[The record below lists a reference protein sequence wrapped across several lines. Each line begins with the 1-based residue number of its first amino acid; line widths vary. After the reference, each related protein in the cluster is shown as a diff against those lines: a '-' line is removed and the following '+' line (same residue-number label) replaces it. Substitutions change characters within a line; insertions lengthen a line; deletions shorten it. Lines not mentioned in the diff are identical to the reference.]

1 MHGNAGVEQAMAN
14 NWKHERA
21 KAFIDARIKDVENV
35 TVVDYTRTTSLQSIP
50 TNKAYRLHGVHL
62 YVDIVNFEDMLWS
75 TETEGE
81 TSHKRALRFLN
92 LHYRAVH
99 RILADADAIRVD
111 FHNQRL
117 HAVIAKPYGEDA
129 AGDRVDRAV
138 AIAKLISDVL
148 AETGDDDEKIPN
160 AKVRIGVDTGK
171 ALAVN
176 NGRNGYREPLFLGR
190 PANIAAKLASN
201 NKAVGIYLSNEAREA
216 IELDTVDVPAK
227 TKLTD
232 NEIAQCEENADLGLS
247 KDSIVKEWRKDNE
260 KNPIGAFSF
269 SRTTPPLKNLD
280 INNLTP
286 GNSRRMEMVSVYADV
301 DNFTAYVDAHIDDE
315 PEDVVRCL
323 HVIRAELDRVL
334 TSDFSGRRIRFI
346 GDCVHGHIL
355 EGTAHTTDANA
366 TISTAVLCAGGL
378 RSSFDLSLERLQD
391 NGVDTDNLGLAIGFD
406 FGPGSITRLGMQGS
420 RIRCSTGRSV
430 LLSEAE
436 QKRCDGTQT
445 AIGQSAYD
453 AGPASVR
460 KLFGTTR
467 RISKLSY
474 DVALD
479 ALAAEDDETAKAARA
494 AQYAAT
500 SPAVVRAAETVFRP
514 HMKTA

>member
-1 MHGNAGVEQAMAN
+1 MAN
-14 NWKHERA
+14 SWKHDRA
-21 KAFIDARIKDVENV
+21 KTAIDARIKDIENV

-50 TNKAYRLHGVHL
+50 TNKAYRLDGVHL
-62 YVDIVNFEDMLWS
+62 YIEIVNFEEMLWS
-75 TETEGE
+75 TDTEGE

-117 HAVIAKPYGEDA
+117 HAVIAKPYGTDA

-138 AIAKLISDVL
+138 AIAKLIVDVL
-148 AETGDDDEKIPN
+148 AETGDDDENIPN
-160 AKVRIGVDTGK
+160 ARVRVGIDTGK

-201 NKAVGIYLSNEAREA
+201 NTAIGIYLSNDARGA
-216 IELDTVDVPAK
+216 IDLDTVDVPAK

-232 NEIAQCEENADLGLS
+232 DEIARCEDNAQLGLS
-247 KDSIVKEWRKDNE
+247 KESIVREWRKDNE
-260 KNPIGAFSF
+260 NNPIGSFSF
-269 SRTTPPLKNLD
+269 SRATPPLKNLD
-280 INNLTP
+280 ITVLTP
-286 GNSRRMEMVSVYADV
+286 GNSRRMDMVSVYADV
-301 DNFTAYVDAHIDDE
+301 DNFTAYVDSHIDDDA
-315 PEDVVRCL
+315 EDVVRCL

-355 EGTAHTTDANA
+355 EGTAYTTDTDA

-378 RSSFDLSLERLQD
+378 RSSFDLALERLQD
-391 NGVDTDNLGLAIGFD
+391 NGVDTDDLGLAIGFD

-420 RIRCSTGRSV
+420 RVRCSTGRSV

-436 QKRCDGTQT
+436 QKRCDGTQS

-453 AGPASVR
+453 EGPSSVR
-460 KLFGTTR
+460 KLFGSSR
-467 RISKLSY
+467 RIANLTY
-474 DVALD
+474 DVALE
-479 ALAAEDDETAKAARA
+479 ALAAEDDSTAKAARSVL
-494 AQYAAT
+494 YAAA
-500 SPAVVRAAETVFRP
+500 SPAIARAAETPFRP
-514 HMKTA
+514 HAKIE

>member
-1 MHGNAGVEQAMAN
+1 MTHI
-14 NWKHERA
+14 WKHDRA
-21 KAFIDARIKDVENV
+21 KSSIDARIKDVKNV

-50 TNKAYRLHGVHL
+50 TNKAYRLDGVHL
-62 YVDIVNFEDMLWS
+62 YVDIVNFEEMLWS
-75 TETEGE
+75 TESEGE

-92 LHYRAVH
+92 LNYRAVH

-129 AGDRVDRAV
+129 VGDRVARAT
-138 AIAKLISDVL
+138 AIAKLISNVL
-148 AETGDDDEKIPN
+148 AETGDDDENIPN
-160 AKVRIGVDTGK
+160 AKVRIGIDTGK

-216 IELDTVDVPAK
+216 IELDAADLPAK

-232 NEIAQCEENADLGLS
+232 DEIKQCEDDAKLGLS

-260 KNPIGAFSF
+260 TNPIGAFSF

-280 INNLTP
+280 INGLTP

-301 DNFTAYVDAHIDDE
+301 DNFTAYVDAHIDDD
-315 PEDVVRCL
+315 PENVVRCL

-334 TSDFSGRRIRFI
+334 TSDFSGRRVRFI
-346 GDCVHGHIL
+346 GDCIHGHIL
-355 EGTAHTTDANA
+355 EGTAYTTDTDA
-366 TISTAVLCAGGL
+366 TISTAVLCAAGL
-378 RSSFDLSLERLQD
+378 RSSFDLALERLQD
-391 NGVDTDNLGLAIGFD
+391 NDVETDDLGFAIGFD
-406 FGPGSITRLGMQGS
+406 FGPGSITRLGMQGN
-420 RIRCSTGRSV
+420 RVRCSTGRSV

-460 KLFGTTR
+460 KLFGSTR
-467 RISKLSY
+467 RVANLTY
-474 DVALD
+474 DVALE
-479 ALAAEDDETAKAARA
+479 ALAAEENSTAKAVRTAL
-494 AQYAAT
+494 YAAT
-500 SPAVVRAAETVFRP
+500 SPAIVRAAETTFRP
-514 HMKTA
+514 HMKTVWV

>member
-1 MHGNAGVEQAMAN
+1 MAN
-14 NWKHERA
+14 TWQHDRA
-21 KAFIDARIKDVENV
+21 KTAIDKRIKDVESV
-35 TVVDYTRTTSLQSIP
+35 TVVDYTRSTSLVSIP
-50 TNKAYRLHGVHL
+50 TNKAYRLDAVHL
-62 YVDIVNFEDMLWS
+62 YVDIVNFEEMLWS
-75 TETEGE
+75 TDSEGE

-99 RILADADAIRVD
+99 RILAEVDAIRVD

-117 HAVIAKPYGEDA
+117 HAVISKPYGETSD
-129 AGDRVDRAV
+129 GDRVDRAV
-138 AIAKLISDVL
+138 AIAKLISDVV

-160 AKVRIGVDTGK
+160 AKVRIGIDTGK

-201 NKAVGIYLSNEAREA
+201 NKATGIYLSNEARAA
-216 IELDTVDVPAK
+216 IELDSVDIPAN
-227 TKLTD
+227 TKLTSD
-232 NEIAQCEENADLGLS
+232 EIKQCEDNAQLGLS
-247 KDSIVKEWRKDNE
+247 KDSIVKEWRKDNNN
-260 KNPIGAFSF
+260 NPIGAFSF
-269 SRTTPPLKNLD
+269 TRTTPPLTNLD
-280 INNLTP
+280 IKGLTP

-301 DNFTAYVDAHIDDE
+301 DNFTAYVDAHIDDD

-334 TSDFSGRRIRFI
+334 SADFSGRRIRFI

-355 EGTAHTTDANA
+355 EGTTHTTDTDA

-378 RSSFDLSLERLQD
+378 RSSFDLAIERLQD
-391 NGVDTDNLGLAIGFD
+391 NGVDTDDLGLAIGFD

-420 RIRCSTGRSV
+420 RVRCSTGRSV

-436 QKRCDGTQT
+436 QKRCDGAQT

-453 AGPASVR
+453 SGPPSVR
-460 KLFGTTR
+460 KLFGSNR
-467 RISKLSY
+467 RISNLTY

-479 ALAAEDDETAKAARA
+479 ALAADDDSTAKAARA
-494 AQYAAT
+494 IQYAAA
-500 SPAVVRAAETVFRP
+500 SPAIARAAETPFRP
-514 HMKTA
+514 HTKKG

>member
-1 MHGNAGVEQAMAN
+1 MAN
-14 NWKHERA
+14 TWKHDRA
-21 KAFIDARIKDVENV
+21 KTAIDARIKDVENV

-50 TNKAYRLHGVHL
+50 TNKAYRLDGVHL
-62 YVDIVNFEDMLWS
+62 YIDIVNFEEMLWS
-75 TETEGE
+75 TDTEGE

-117 HAVIAKPYGEDA
+117 HAVIAKPYGTDA

-138 AIAKLISDVL
+138 AIAKLIVDVL
-148 AETGDDDEKIPN
+148 AETGDDDENIPN
-160 AKVRIGVDTGK
+160 AKVRVGIDTGK

-201 NKAVGIYLSNEAREA
+201 NKAVGIYLSNDARDA
-216 IELDTVDVPAK
+216 IDLDTVDVPAK

-232 NEIAQCEENADLGLS
+232 DEIAHCEDNAQLGLS
-247 KDSIVKEWRKDNE
+247 KDSIVREWRKDNE
-260 KNPIGAFSF
+260 NNPIGSFSF
-269 SRTTPPLKNLD
+269 SRATPPLKNLD
-280 INNLTP
+280 ITVLTP
-286 GNSRRMEMVSVYADV
+286 GNSRRMDMVSVCADV
-301 DNFTAYVDAHIDDE
+301 DNFTAYVDSHIDDDA
-315 PEDVVRCL
+315 EDVVRCL
-323 HVIRAELDRVL
+323 HVIRAELDRVV

-355 EGTAHTTDANA
+355 EGTAYTTDTNA

-378 RSSFDLSLERLQD
+378 RSSFDLALERLQD
-391 NGVDTDNLGLAIGFD
+391 NDVDTDDLGLAIGFD

-420 RIRCSTGRSV
+420 RVRCSTGRSV

-453 AGPASVR
+453 EGPSSVR
-460 KLFGTTR
+460 KLFGSSR
-467 RISKLSY
+467 RVGNLTY
-474 DVALD
+474 DVALE
-479 ALAAEDDETAKAARA
+479 ALAAEDDSTAKAARA
-494 AQYAAT
+494 VLYAAA
-500 SPAVVRAAETVFRP
+500 SPAIARAAETPFRP
-514 HMKTA
+514 HAKID

>member
-1 MHGNAGVEQAMAN
+1 MAN
-14 NWKHERA
+14 TWKHDRA
-21 KAFIDARIKDVENV
+21 KTAIDARIKDVENV

-50 TNKAYRLHGVHL
+50 TNKAYRLDGAHL
-62 YVDIVNFEDMLWS
+62 YIDIVNFEEMLWS
-75 TETEGE
+75 TDTEGE

-117 HAVIAKPYGEDA
+117 HAVIAKPYGTDA

-138 AIAKLISDVL
+138 AIAKLIVDVL
-148 AETGDDDEKIPN
+148 AETGDDDENIPN
-160 AKVRIGVDTGK
+160 AKVRVGIDTGK

-201 NKAVGIYLSNEAREA
+201 NKAIGIYLSNDARDA
-216 IELDTVDVPAK
+216 IDLDTVDVPAK

-232 NEIAQCEENADLGLS
+232 DEIAHCEDNAQLGLS
-247 KDSIVKEWRKDNE
+247 KDSIVREWRKDNE
-260 KNPIGAFSF
+260 NNPIGSFFF
-269 SRTTPPLKNLD
+269 SRSTPPLKNLD
-280 INNLTP
+280 ITVLTP
-286 GNSRRMEMVSVYADV
+286 GNSRRMDMVSVYADV
-301 DNFTAYVDAHIDDE
+301 DNFTAYVDSHIEDDA
-315 PEDVVRCL
+315 EDVVRCL

-355 EGTAHTTDANA
+355 EGTAYTTDTDA

-378 RSSFDLSLERLQD
+378 RSSFDLALERLQD
-391 NGVDTDNLGLAIGFD
+391 NGVDTDDLGLAIGFD

-420 RIRCSTGRSV
+420 RVRCSTGRSV

-436 QKRCDGTQT
+436 QKRCDGTQS

-453 AGPASVR
+453 EGPSSVR
-460 KLFGTTR
+460 KLFGSSR
-467 RISKLSY
+467 RVANLTY
-474 DVALD
+474 DVALE
-479 ALAAEDDETAKAARA
+479 ALAAEDDSTAKAARA
-494 AQYAAT
+494 VLYAAA
-500 SPAVVRAAETVFRP
+500 SPAIARAAETPFRP
-514 HMKTA
+514 HAKID

>member
-1 MHGNAGVEQAMAN
+1 MAN
-14 NWKHERA
+14 SWKHDRA
-21 KAFIDARIKDVENV
+21 KTAIDARIKDVENV

-50 TNKAYRLHGVHL
+50 TNKAYRLDGVHL
-62 YVDIVNFEDMLWS
+62 YIDIVNFEEMLWS
-75 TETEGE
+75 TDTEGQ

-117 HAVIAKPYGEDA
+117 HAVIAKPYGTDA

-138 AIAKLISDVL
+138 AIAKLIVDVL
-148 AETGDDDEKIPN
+148 AETGDDDENIPN
-160 AKVRIGVDTGK
+160 AKVRVGIDTGK

-201 NKAVGIYLSNEAREA
+201 NKVIGIYLSNDARDA
-216 IELDTVDVPAK
+216 IDLDTVDVPAK

-232 NEIAQCEENADLGLS
+232 DEIAHCEDNAQLGLS
-247 KDSIVKEWRKDNE
+247 KDSIVREWRKDNE
-260 KNPIGAFSF
+260 NNPIGSFSF
-269 SRTTPPLKNLD
+269 SRATPPLKNLD
-280 INNLTP
+280 ITVLTP
-286 GNSRRMEMVSVYADV
+286 GNSRRMDMVSVYADV
-301 DNFTAYVDAHIDDE
+301 DNFTAYVDSHIDDDA
-315 PEDVVRCL
+315 EDVVRCL

-355 EGTAHTTDANA
+355 EGTAYTTDTDA

-378 RSSFDLSLERLQD
+378 RSSFDLALERLQD
-391 NGVDTDNLGLAIGFD
+391 NGVDTDDLGLAIGFD

-420 RIRCSTGRSV
+420 RVRCSAGRSV

-453 AGPASVR
+453 EGPSSVR
-460 KLFGTTR
+460 KLFGSSR
-467 RISKLSY
+467 RVANLTY
-474 DVALD
+474 DVALE
-479 ALAAEDDETAKAARA
+479 ALAAEDDSTAKAARA
-494 AQYAAT
+494 VLYAAA
-500 SPAVVRAAETVFRP
+500 SPAIARAAETPFRP
-514 HMKTA
+514 HAKID

>member
-1 MHGNAGVEQAMAN
+1 MAN
-14 NWKHERA
+14 SWKHDRA
-21 KAFIDARIKDVENV
+21 KTAIDARIKDVENV

-50 TNKAYRLHGVHL
+50 TNKAYRLNGVHL
-62 YVDIVNFEDMLWS
+62 YIDIVNFEEMLWS
-75 TETEGE
+75 TDTEGE

-117 HAVIAKPYGEDA
+117 HAVIAKPYGTDA

-138 AIAKLISDVL
+138 AIAKLIVDVL
-148 AETGDDDEKIPN
+148 AETGDDDENIPN
-160 AKVRIGVDTGK
+160 AKVRVGIDTGK

-201 NKAVGIYLSNEAREA
+201 NKAIGIYLSNDARGA
-216 IELDTVDVPAK
+216 IDLDTVDVPAK

-232 NEIAQCEENADLGLS
+232 DEIARCEDNAQLGLS
-247 KDSIVKEWRKDNE
+247 KDSIVREWRKDNE
-260 KNPIGAFSF
+260 NNPIGSFSF
-269 SRTTPPLKNLD
+269 SRATPPLKNLD
-280 INNLTP
+280 ITVLTP
-286 GNSRRMEMVSVYADV
+286 GNSRRMDMVSVYADV
-301 DNFTAYVDAHIDDE
+301 DNFTAYVDSHIDDDA
-315 PEDVVRCL
+315 EDVVRCL

-346 GDCVHGHIL
+346 GDCIHGHIL
-355 EGTAHTTDANA
+355 EGTAYTTDTDA

-378 RSSFDLSLERLQD
+378 RSSFDLALERLQD
-391 NGVDTDNLGLAIGFD
+391 NGVDTDDLGLAIGFD

-420 RIRCSTGRSV
+420 RVRCSTGRSV

-436 QKRCDGTQT
+436 QKRCDGTQS

-453 AGPASVR
+453 EGPPSVR
-460 KLFGTTR
+460 KLFGSSR
-467 RISKLSY
+467 RVANLTY
-474 DVALD
+474 DVALE
-479 ALAAEDDETAKAARA
+479 ALAAEDDSTAKAARA
-494 AQYAAT
+494 VLYAAA
-500 SPAVVRAAETVFRP
+500 SPAIARAAETPFRP
-514 HMKTA
+514 HAKID